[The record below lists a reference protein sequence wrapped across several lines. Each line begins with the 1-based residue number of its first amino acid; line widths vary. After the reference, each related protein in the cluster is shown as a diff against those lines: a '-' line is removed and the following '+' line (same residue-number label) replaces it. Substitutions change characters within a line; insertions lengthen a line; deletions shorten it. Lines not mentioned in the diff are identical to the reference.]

1 MYESLVLKKKEE
13 KTISFEEIVHDLSN
27 EAVFNTNN
35 EDIKNP
41 LMNTKI
47 ENKNEND

>member
-1 MYESLVLKKKEE
+1 MYESLVLKKKEV

-35 EDIKNP
+35 EDIRCVLLPNVY
-41 LMNTKI
+41 T
-47 ENKNEND
+47 

>member
-35 EDIKNP
+35 EDIINLEK
-41 LMNTKI
+41 TI
-47 ENKNEND
+47 NEIINNFN